1 MIYFTE
7 SDFAEVFNDAREVFS
22 KLKEIIVPTIV
33 NAVMSDVGSNK
44 EKCPK
49 KWTSTKRVLKWIQK
63 TS

>member
-7 SDFAEVFNDAREVFS
+7 SDFAEVFNDARDGFS

-49 KWTSTKRVLKWIQK
+49 SGLQQK
-63 TS
+63 EY